1 MLSRTFLRHFVR
13 RTVEIWV
20 VVRWDGNSK
29 RGVGQNRPLRL
40 VVSRVLVS
48 HGIGGACPAGNYPQA
63 GCRPSPS
70 IALDILLFTLLKC
83 KTTSIEKPF
92 DQQVGNLADPDHH
105 RRFAP
110 ANSAG
115 EQGL

>member
-1 MLSRTFLRHFVR
+1 MEIRSAASGKTVHSDWLCHVFWLVMELAVPAQRVTILRQDAARVR
-13 RTVEIWV
+13 
-20 VVRWDGNSK
+20 
-29 RGVGQNRPLRL
+29 
-40 VVSRVLVS
+40 
-48 HGIGGACPAGNYPQA
+48 
-63 GCRPSPS
+63 S